1 MKNIIVP
8 KQLNLYKEAAT
19 YNYSTRLVLLKIL
32 KNRKTPVLEPIDWHS
47 NDAKV
52 RQTGTVT
59 FCYNLN
65 DKYFRHLHTFSKC

>member
-19 YNYSTRLVLLKIL
+19 HNYSTRLVLLKIL
-32 KNRKTPVLEPIDWHS
+32 KNRKTPVLEPFRLWHS
-47 NDAKV
+47 NDTKV
-52 RQTGTVT
+52 RQIGTVM

-65 DKYFRHLHTFSKC
+65 NNYFRHLHTF